1 MSVFRDLVEADNG
14 TVFLNLEEFGEYHE
28 LQGERCICILQGDA
42 VLKTLSTGGGV
53 TQTYPMIFGV
63 DLTVNVKTADLPEIP
78 VYGQLFSV
86 DEEQYL
92 VQNVKDD
99 MGMLTIELVANER

>member
-1 MSVFRDLVEADNG
+1 MSAFRDLIEADNEA
-14 TVFLNLEEFGEYHE
+14 VFLNLEEFGEYHE
-28 LQGERCICILQGDA
+28 LQETRCVCILQGDT
-42 VLKTLSTGGGV
+42 VLKTLSTGGGAS
-53 TQTYPMIFGV
+53 QTYPMVYGV

-86 DEEQYL
+86 DDEHFL

-99 MGMLTIELVANER
+99 MGMLTIELVANDR